1 MADLSKI
8 KLPNDE
14 TYDLKDTVA
23 RTALGGHIVGK
34 DVPADAVFTDIGV
47 PDVNLLMEYSTYQQ
61 TSTKNTMEYGLGGMC
76 YIGNGHYVFYVRVQ
90 GVQDQ
95 DYGRLVCVKHTVNPS
110 DSKDIQ
116 KEFVWRTAP
125 IKAYHANTL
134 AYYDGSIY
142 MCATETDAGTYK
154 EECYKFTPT
163 EMTTY
168 QHQNDAG
175 NATVTEQVMGGNF
188 LSQYNTSFKGGNLAY
203 DRTTQTF
210 YSSVGRHLSPGENAG
225 DIYQWTGA
233 FTGNY
238 SVVSNLL
245 TANQNNQQIVDLLNT
260 AWYQG
265 CHVEDGIFYQILWR
279 DRSMI
284 LAFDVNTGKY
294 IKGWNIPNKSNFCKV
309 MNEIQDLTYNWD
321 REEFLFASTTY
332 TARISQPPVVNISEI
347 GLYHNLNIM
356 IPSRTQALISSQGSY
371 NNCFQAHIEMGANS
385 YTGSFGPLRNDCT
398 PCCDRYNKQG
408 KTSSDDWGVQYN
420 RFRSIKDADYAFQ
433 CSYPGGGK
441 IKYIFENSFSSAP
454 VVVSTPP
461 FFKPCIITNKSGQQ
475 LTLISPFFSACSDIC
490 IQGQSDTYPITIQ
503 GDGLTGQSGSV
514 IKLKGGNRMEL
525 EHVRFNTGSPSTVS
539 YGVFV
544 QENAML
550 TLGTDVLLDTS
561 FTASNKKVAYY
572 QNAIF
577 TAASGIIIV
586 NQHWMKVGNIIVG
599 NLAFYRNSAISTT
612 TVQVGTVLFPPP
624 YQVIG
629 NARNSST
636 QMRCSI
642 NTSGVIN
649 INSPSSVTPTSS
661 NPIYMNFSY
670 AI

>member
-1 MADLSKI
+1 M
-8 KLPNDE
+8 
-14 TYDLKDTVA
+14 
-23 RTALGGHIVGK
+23 
-34 DVPADAVFTDIGV
+34 FTDTGT
-47 PDVNLLMEYSTYQQ
+47 PDVNLIMEYSTYQQ
-61 TSTKNTMEYGLGGMC
+61 TNTKNTIEYGLGGMC
-76 YIGNGHYVFYVRVQ
+76 YIGDGKYVFFVRVQ
-90 GVQDQ
+90 GNSTQGQ
-95 DYGRLVCVKHTVNPS
+95 DYGRLICIKHTVNQENP
-110 DSKDIQ
+110 KDIQ

-134 AYYDGSIY
+134 SFYDGSIY
-142 MCATETDAGTYK
+142 MCATENDAGSYI
-154 EECYKFTPT
+154 EQCYKFTPG

-168 QHQNDAG
+168 SHQSDA
-175 NATVTEQVMGGNF
+175 VTPTTINETVMGGTF

-203 DRTTQTF
+203 DRVTQTF
-210 YSSVGRHLSPGENAG
+210 YSSVGRHLSGDQQTG
-225 DIYQWTGA
+225 DIYKWSGA
-233 FTGNY
+233 FIGNCTLAT
-238 SVVSNLL
+238 NLL
-245 TANQNNQQIVDLLNT
+245 EANPNNQQIKDLLNT

-265 CHVEDGIFYQILWR
+265 CHVENDIFYQILWR
-279 DRSMI
+279 DRSMV

-294 IKGWNIPNKSNFCKV
+294 IKGWNVPNKSNCCKV

-332 TARISQPPVVNISEI
+332 TSRLSQPPIVNISEI
-347 GLYHNLNIM
+347 GFYHNLNIM
-356 IPSRTQALISSQGSY
+356 IPSRTQALISTQGSY
-371 NNCFQAHIEMGANS
+371 NNCFQAHIEVGGNS
-385 YTGSFGPLRNDCT
+385 YDSTSSNPLRNDCT

-408 KTSSDDWGVQYN
+408 KTSSDWGVQYN

-433 CSYPGGGK
+433 CSYPSGGK
-441 IKYIFENSFSSAP
+441 IKYIFENSFSNAS

-461 FFKPCIITNKSGQQ
+461 FFKPCIITNKNGQT
-475 LTLISPFFSACSDIC
+475 LTLISPFFLSCQDVC
-490 IQGQSDTYPITIQ
+490 IQGESSEYPITIQ
-503 GDGLTGQSGSV
+503 GDGLTGQSGSI

-525 EHVRFNTGSPSTVS
+525 KHVKFNTGSPDTIK

-544 QENAML
+544 QQNAML
-550 TLGTDVLLDTS
+550 TLGTNVTLDTS
-561 FTASNKKVAYY
+561 FTASDKKIAYY
-572 QNAIF
+572 QENLF
-577 TAASGIIIV
+577 TAASGITIV
-586 NQHWMKVGNIIVG
+586 NQHWLKVGNIIVG
-599 NLAFYRNSAISTT
+599 NLAFYRSSAISTT